1 MGGVMDLTTPVD
13 HADAYTWAAVA
24 LAHLA
29 IGLVLTGAL
38 AAILSRLAPQT
49 SGAGRAALGLVIGGY
64 GIGWE
69 VVVQGV
75 GAGLADALLDIA
87 MVATGG
93 VLGLLAWRRKGK
105 ALAAVILAAGL
116 ALAHG
121 IRSRR
126 K

>member
-1 MGGVMDLTTPVD
+1 MDLTTPVD

>member
-1 MGGVMDLTTPVD
+1 MDLTTPVD

-38 AAILSRLAPQT
+38 AAILSRLEPGVPRT
-49 SGAGRAALGLVIGGY
+49 GLHALGLVTALY
-64 GIGWE
+64 LLGWE
-69 VVVQGV
+69 CAVQGL
-75 GAGLADALLDIA
+75 GAGIADALLDTA
-87 MVATGG
+87 MIATGG
-93 VLGLLAWRRKGK
+93 ALGLLAWRRKGK
-105 ALAAVILAAGL
+105 ALAAVIIAAGL

-126 K
+126 N

>member
-1 MGGVMDLTTPVD
+1 MDLTIPVD

-38 AAILSRLAPQT
+38 AAILSRLAPGA
-49 SGAGRAALGLVIGGY
+49 SGAGRGALGLVTAGY
-64 GIGWE
+64 FWGWE
-69 VVVQGV
+69 GGVQGF
-75 GAGLADALLDIA
+75 GAGPADALLDTA
-87 MVATGG
+87 MIATGG
-93 VLGLLAWRRKGK
+93 ALGLLAWRRKGT

-116 ALAHG
+116 ALAQG

>member
-1 MGGVMDLTTPVD
+1 MDLTTPVD

-38 AAILSRLAPQT
+38 AAVLSRLLPGAP
-49 SGAGRAALGLVIGGY
+49 GMGRGALGLVIALY
-64 GIGWE
+64 LLGWE
-69 VVVQGV
+69 CAVQGL
-75 GAGLADALLDIA
+75 GAGIADALLDTA
-87 MVATGG
+87 MIATGG
-93 VLGLLAWRRKGK
+93 ALGLLAWRRKGK
-105 ALAAVILAAGL
+105 ALAAVIFAAGL